1 MLALIAFVAVAL
13 VVSFFC
19 SVFESV
25 LHHLTPAYVI
35 NLEKKQS
42 RWASAV
48 RGLYD
53 NLGRSQAAV
62 LILNTI
68 AHTVGAAGAG
78 VQAASVFGD
87 GSTGLFVAVLTLL
100 ILFVSEIIP
109 KTLGSN
115 GWQKLVPSTA
125 VCVSFLVRLQMPL
138 IWLAEQVT
146 RQLTPR
152 HKKSDYLRDEIS
164 AMADIGEEEGV
175 LHGIESDLLKNM
187 LRFRDLKIIEIM
199 TPRSVLF
206 TLPESMDAETYLQA
220 YPDNAFSRVPVY
232 SDEPDDING
241 FVMKNDILMAYHQ
254 KGGKVTLGELR
265 RPIIAV
271 LENESLPRLM
281 TTLLEQRNHI
291 AMVVTEYG
299 DIRGIVTL
307 EDMIETLLGREIVDE
322 SDEVVDMQQVALQK
336 WAERLPS
343 QLH

>member
-1 MLALIAFVAVAL
+1 MVALVAFVAIAL

-42 RWASAV
+42 CWAGKVRW
-48 RGLYD
+48 LHD
-53 NLGRSQAAV
+53 NLDRSLAAV
-62 LILNTI
+62 LTLNTI
-68 AHTVGAAGAG
+68 AHTFGAAGAG
-78 VQAASVFGD
+78 AQTATVFGD
-87 GSTGLFVAVLTLL
+87 ASVGLFAAILTVL

-109 KTLGSN
+109 KTLGTN
-115 GWQKLVPSTA
+115 GWHKLAPYTA
-125 VCVSFLVRLQMPL
+125 VCVGFLVKLQMPL

-146 RQLTPR
+146 RQLTPK
-152 HKKSDYLRDEIS
+152 HKKNDYLREEIS
-164 AMADIGEEEGV
+164 AMADIGEEEGA
-175 LHGIESDLLKNM
+175 LLGTGSDLLKNM

-206 TLPESMDAETYLQA
+206 TLPESMDAETYLQTC
-220 YPDNAFSRVPVY
+220 PDNAFSRVPVY

-254 KGGKVTLGELR
+254 RGGSITLGELK

-281 TTLLEQRNHI
+281 STLLEQRNHI

-322 SDEVVDMQQVALQK
+322 SDEVVDMQQVARQK